1 MNKRKKIFCLLVV
14 LLLVFGLFGCDEE
27 DNEERTTKTYV
38 MEAEY
43 INLDDIVG
51 AGISSEMSGV
61 NMIYGEGTKEE
72 KNKGWSEGYYIGF
85 TYSEGISFDFEFTS
99 DLKTRA
105 AIIVRLGSE
114 IGDITFDSSSL
125 AVKLNGEA
133 IEYEGILVQGSGMM
147 DMVFQDFT
155 ITNNVELLEGKNVIS
170 IEILDNDLRN
180 GQIAGPMIDCIK
192 VRTNAKLEWEEKLD
206 NPDLRGAI

>member
-1 MNKRKKIFCLLVV
+1 
-14 LLLVFGLFGCDEE
+14 
-27 DNEERTTKTYV
+27 
-38 MEAEY
+38 
-43 INLDDIVG
+43 
-51 AGISSEMSGV
+51 MSGV